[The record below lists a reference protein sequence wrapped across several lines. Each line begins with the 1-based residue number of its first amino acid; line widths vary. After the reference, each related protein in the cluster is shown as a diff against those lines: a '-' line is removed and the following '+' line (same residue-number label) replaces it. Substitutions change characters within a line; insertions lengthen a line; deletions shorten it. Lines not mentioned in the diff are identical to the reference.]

1 MDIAVV
7 ILNWNGKH
15 LLEEYLPDVVQ
26 NSEEATIYVVDNAS
40 TDDSVAYLKQSHP
53 NVKLVQLIDNHG
65 YAGGYNRALEQID
78 EPIPILMNND
88 VRPAEGWLRPII
100 RCFQEEKDVAAIQ
113 PKILADDQRDHFEY
127 AGASGG
133 HIDHLGYPYCRGR
146 LFDHLE
152 KDEGQY
158 DDEADIFWAS
168 GACLAVRKEIF
179 MRVNGFDEDYFAHQ
193 EEIDL
198 CWRIKNLGYRIKVVP
213 TSVVYHLGGG
223 TLNKLNPR
231 KTYYN
236 FRNSLFNLLK
246 NAPLKRY
253 KKLIIKRM
261 LLDAIAVIQFLL
273 LLRWKHALMVLRAHF
288 DYYGYKKRIL
298 DKRRSSN
305 AIDDYYHSKN
315 IVFKFFVQGKKRFT
329 DIN

>member
-65 YAGGYNRALEQID
+65 YAGGYNKALEQID

-198 CWRIKNLGYRIKVVP
+198 CWRINNLGYRIKVVP
-213 TSVVYHLGGG
+213 ASVVYHLGGG

-273 LLRWKHALMVLRAHF
+273 LLRWKHALMVLRAHL

-298 DKRRSSN
+298 DKRKSSN

>member
-1 MDIAVV
+1 MYIAVV

-53 NVKLVQLIDNHG
+53 NVKLVQLIDNLG
-65 YAGGYNRALEQID
+65 YAGGYNKALEQID

-88 VRPAEGWLRPII
+88 VRPTEGWLRPII

-133 HIDHLGYPYCRGR
+133 HIDHLGYPYCRCR

-158 DDEADIFWAS
+158 DDEVDIFWAS
-168 GACLAVRKEIF
+168 GACLAIRKEVFI
-179 MRVNGFDEDYFAHQ
+179 RVNGFDEDYFAHQ

-253 KKLIIKRM
+253 KKLIIRRM

>member
-40 TDDSVAYLKQSHP
+40 KDDSVAYLKQNHP
-53 NVKLVQLIDNHG
+53 NVKLIQLMDNQG
-65 YAGGYNRALEQID
+65 YAGGYNIALEQVD
-78 EPIPILMNND
+78 EPIQILMNND

-100 RCFQEEKDVAAIQ
+100 RCFQEEKDVAALQ
-113 PKILADDQRDHFEY
+113 PKILADAQKDHFEY
-127 AGASGG
+127 AGACGG
-133 HIDHLGYPYCRGR
+133 YIDHLGYPYCRGR
-146 LFDHLE
+146 LFYHLE

-158 DDEADIFWAS
+158 DDEVDVFWAS
-168 GACLAVRKEIF
+168 GACLAFRKEIF
-179 MRVNGFDEDYFAHQ
+179 IRVNGFDEDFFAHQ

-198 CWRIKNLGYRIKVVP
+198 CWRIKNLGYQIKVVP

-223 TLNKLNPR
+223 TLNKLNPK

-246 NAPLKRY
+246 NAPHKYY

-261 LLDAIAVIQFLL
+261 LLDAIAFLHFFL
-273 LLRWKHALMVLRAHF
+273 LLRWKHAFMVLRAHF
-288 DYYGYKKRIL
+288 DYYGYKKRML
-298 DKRRSSN
+298 NKRRSSYT
-305 AIDDYYHSKN
+305 IDDYYHTKN
-315 IVFKFFVQGKKRFT
+315 IVFKFFVQRKKRFM

>member
-26 NSEEATIYVVDNAS
+26 NSKEATIYVVDNAS

-78 EPIPILMNND
+78 ETIPILMNND
-88 VRPAEGWLRPII
+88 VRPTEGWLRPII

-193 EEIDL
+193 
-198 CWRIKNLGYRIKVVP
+198 
-213 TSVVYHLGGG
+213 
-223 TLNKLNPR
+223 
-231 KTYYN
+231 
-236 FRNSLFNLLK
+236 
-246 NAPLKRY
+246 
-253 KKLIIKRM
+253 
-261 LLDAIAVIQFLL
+261 
-273 LLRWKHALMVLRAHF
+273 
-288 DYYGYKKRIL
+288 
-298 DKRRSSN
+298 
-305 AIDDYYHSKN
+305 
-315 IVFKFFVQGKKRFT
+315 
-329 DIN
+329 

>member
-65 YAGGYNRALEQID
+65 YAGGYNKALEQID

-88 VRPAEGWLRPII
+88 VRPTEGWLRPII

-113 PKILADDQRDHFEY
+113 PKILADDLREHFEY

-133 HIDHLGYPYCRGR
+133 YIDHLGYPYCRGR

-158 DDEADIFWAS
+158 DDEVDIFWAS
-168 GACLAVRKEIF
+168 GACLAIRKEVFI
-179 MRVNGFDEDYFAHQ
+179 RVNGFDEDYFAHQ

-298 DKRRSSN
+298 NKRRSSN

-329 DIN
+329 NIN

>member
-1 MDIAVV
+1 MYIAVV

-40 TDDSVAYLKQSHP
+40 TDDSIAYLKQSHP

-65 YAGGYNRALEQID
+65 YAGGYNKALEQID

-88 VRPAEGWLRPII
+88 VRPTEGWLRPII

-133 HIDHLGYPYCRGR
+133 YIDHLGYPYCRGR

-158 DDEADIFWAS
+158 DDKADIFWAS
-168 GACLAVRKEIF
+168 GACLAIRKEVFI
-179 MRVNGFDEDYFAHQ
+179 RVNGFDEDYFAHQ

-198 CWRIKNLGYRIKVVP
+198 CWRIKNQGYRIKVVP

-253 KKLIIKRM
+253 KRLIIKRM
-261 LLDAIAVIQFLL
+261 LLDAIAVTQFLL

-298 DKRRSSN
+298 NKRRSSN

>member
-26 NSEEATIYVVDNAS
+26 NSKEATIYLVDNAS

-65 YAGGYNRALEQID
+65 YAGGYNKALEQID

-133 HIDHLGYPYCRGR
+133 YIDHLGYPYCRGR

-158 DDEADIFWAS
+158 DDETDIFWAS
-168 GACLAVRKEIF
+168 GACLAVRKKIF

-198 CWRIKNLGYRIKVVP
+198 CWRINNLGYRIKVVP

-273 LLRWKHALMVLRAHF
+273 LIRWKHALMVLRAHF

-298 DKRRSSN
+298 NKRRSSN
-305 AIDDYYHSKN
+305 TIDDYYHSKN

>member
-53 NVKLVQLIDNHG
+53 NVKLVQLIDNLG
-65 YAGGYNRALEQID
+65 YAGGYNKALEQID

-133 HIDHLGYPYCRGR
+133 YIDHLGYPYCRGR

-158 DDEADIFWAS
+158 DDETDIFWAS
-168 GACLAVRKEIF
+168 GACLAVRKKIF

-253 KKLIIKRM
+253 KRLIIKRM
-261 LLDAIAVIQFLL
+261 LLDAIAVTQFLL

-298 DKRRSSN
+298 NKRRSSN

>member
-26 NSEEATIYVVDNAS
+26 NSKEATIYLVDNAS

-65 YAGGYNRALEQID
+65 YAGGYNKALEQID

-88 VRPAEGWLRPII
+88 VRPTEGWLRPII

-133 HIDHLGYPYCRGR
+133 YIDHLGYPYCRGR

-158 DDEADIFWAS
+158 DDEVDIFWAS
-168 GACLAVRKEIF
+168 GACLAIRKEVFI
-179 MRVNGFDEDYFAHQ
+179 RVNGFDEDYFAHQ

-273 LLRWKHALMVLRAHF
+273 LIRWKHALMVLRAHF

-298 DKRRSSN
+298 NKRRSSN
-305 AIDDYYHSKN
+305 TIDDYYHSKN

-329 DIN
+329 NIN

>member
-40 TDDSVAYLKQSHP
+40 TDDSIAYLKQSHP

-65 YAGGYNRALEQID
+65 YAGGYNKALEQID

-213 TSVVYHLGGG
+213 ASVVYHLGGG

-273 LLRWKHALMVLRAHF
+273 LLRWKHALMVLRAHL

-298 DKRRSSN
+298 DKRKSSN

>member
-26 NSEEATIYVVDNAS
+26 YSKEATIYIVDNAS
-40 TDDSVAYLKQSHP
+40 TDDSVAYLKEAYP
-53 NVKLVQLIDNHG
+53 EVELVRLDDNYG
-65 YAGGYNRALEQID
+65 YAGGYNKALERIE
-78 EPIPILMNND
+78 EPIQILMNND
-88 VRPAEGWLRPII
+88 VRPTQGWLQPII
-100 RCFQEEKDVAAIQ
+100 RCFQEDKDVAALQ
-113 PKILADDQRDHFEY
+113 PKILADDQKDHFEY

-133 HIDHLGYPYCRGR
+133 HIDHLGYPFCRGR
-146 LFDHLE
+146 IFDHLE

-158 DDEADIFWAS
+158 DDEVDIFWAS
-168 GACLAVRKEIF
+168 GACLAIRRKIF

-198 CWRIKNLGYRIKVVP
+198 CWRIKNLNYRIKVVP
-213 TSVVYHLGGG
+213 ASVIHHLGGG

-231 KTYYN
+231 KTFYN

-246 NAPLKRY
+246 NAPEDQY
-253 KKLIIKRM
+253 EKLIFQRM
-261 LLDAIAVIQFLL
+261 LLDAIALFQYLVLFK
-273 LLRWKHALMVLRAHF
+273 WKHAFMVLKAHIDF
-288 DYYGYKKRIL
+288 HRSKKRIFN
-298 DKRRSSN
+298 KRRSSDT
-305 AIDDYYHSKN
+305 IYDYFYCKN
-315 IVFKFFVQGKKRFT
+315 IVFKFFVQGKKCFL

>member
-53 NVKLVQLIDNHG
+53 NVKLVQLIDNLG
-65 YAGGYNRALEQID
+65 YAGGYNKALEQID

-113 PKILADDQRDHFEY
+113 PKILADDLREHFEY

-133 HIDHLGYPYCRGR
+133 YIDHLGYPYCRGR

-168 GACLAVRKEIF
+168 GACLAVRKKIF

-198 CWRIKNLGYRIKVVP
+198 CWRINNLGYRIKVVP
-213 TSVVYHLGGG
+213 ASVVYHLGGG